1 MAKSACNS
9 FANIESNCSRINS
22 RHKIFK
28 ATSKN
33 FSNMEVIFCEMIDT
47 HAKTVLADRI
57 KDSTGRR
64 AKSRKIK
71 LSLSGF

>member
-9 FANIESNCSRINS
+9 FANIDSNCSRINS

-28 ATSKN
+28 ASSKS

-47 HAKTVLADRI
+47 HARTVLASRI
-57 KDSTGRR
+57 EDSTGRK
-64 AKSRKIK
+64 AKSEN
-71 LSLSGF
+71 LHLNL